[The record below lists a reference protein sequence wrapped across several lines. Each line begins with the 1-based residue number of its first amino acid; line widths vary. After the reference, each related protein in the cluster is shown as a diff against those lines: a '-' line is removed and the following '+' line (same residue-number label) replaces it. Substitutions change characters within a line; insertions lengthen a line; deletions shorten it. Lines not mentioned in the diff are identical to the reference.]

1 METKAHH
8 ALVGIFVVLLTMA
21 GVFAFLWLA
30 QAQFDREFREYDVV
44 FEGPVRGLRTASEVR
59 FNGIQVGEVTDL
71 GLNPDNPGEV
81 IARIRVDAATPVKVD
96 SFAQLE
102 PQGLTGLS
110 YLQISAGSPDA
121 ARLEGRLGDRAPRIY
136 ARQAQLEELVQ
147 GGETLLE
154 AAQLTFGRVGRL
166 LSDENLEST
175 RNILNSVEEISQSLA
190 QEDDLVSDLR
200 AAIASLDQAAQDISA
215 AAEGIESFGVTAEAF
230 LIDEVGP
237 MVADVSSASVEVD
250 RASVETYEAIAALR
264 PGLEE
269 FADDGLPQLSAA
281 SRDLRS
287 LVAAL
292 ERIAIELEQNPAGF
306 VAQPSG
312 EEVEVPQ

>member
-8 ALVGIFVVLLTMA
+8 ALVGIFVVLLSVA
-21 GVFAFLWLA
+21 GVFTFLWLA
-30 QAQFDREFREYDVV
+30 QAQFDREVREYDVV

-81 IARIRVDAATPVKVD
+81 IARISVDAATPVKVD
-96 SFAQLE
+96 SEAQLE

-110 YLQISAGSPDA
+110 YIQVSSGSPDA
-121 ARLEGRLGDRAPRIY
+121 ERLEGRLGDRAPRIY
-136 ARQAQLEELVQ
+136 ARQAQLEELFQ

-154 AAQLTFGRVGRL
+154 GAQLTFARVGLL
-166 LSDENLEST
+166 LSDENLESS
-175 RNILNSVEEISQSLA
+175 RNILNSVEAITARLEAEDRLIEDMRSAIS
-190 QEDDLVSDLR
+190 
-200 AAIASLDQAAQDISA
+200 SLDQAAQDISA
-215 AAEGIESFGVTAEAF
+215 AAVGIEQFGQTAEAF
-230 LIDEVGP
+230 LLNEVNP
-237 MVADVSSASVEVD
+237 MLVDVSAASIEVD
-250 RASVETYEAIAALR
+250 RASQETYAAIAALR

-281 SRDLRS
+281 ARDLRS

-292 ERIAIELEQNPAGF
+292 ERIALELEQNPASF
-306 VAQPSG
+306 VSQSSG
-312 EEVEVPQ
+312 EEIEVPQ

>member
-8 ALVGIFVVLLTMA
+8 ALVGIFVVLLTAA
-21 GVFAFLWLA
+21 GLFAFLWLS

-110 YLQISAGSPDA
+110 YLQLSSGSSDA
-121 ARLEGRLGDRAPRIY
+121 ARLEGRPGDRAPRIY
-136 ARQAQLEELVQ
+136 ARQAQLEELFQ

-154 AAQLTFGRVGRL
+154 SAQLIFGRVGRL

-175 RNILNSVEEISQSLA
+175 TNILNSVESISASLA
-190 QEDDLVSDLR
+190 AEDQLIVELR
-200 AAIASLDQAAQDISA
+200 SAVASLDQAATDISL

-237 MVADVSSASVEVD
+237 MVADVSSASIEVD
-250 RASVETYEAIAALR
+250 RASVETYETIAALR

-269 FADDGLPQLSAA
+269 FAVDGLPQLSATA
-281 SRDLRS
+281 HDLRS
-287 LVAAL
+287 LVASL
-292 ERIAIELEQNPAGF
+292 ERIALELEQNPAGF
-306 VAQPSG
+306 VAQPAG
-312 EEVEVPQ
+312 ETVEVPQ

>member
-8 ALVGIFVVLLTMA
+8 ALVGIFVVLLTVA

-30 QAQFDREFREYDVV
+30 QATFDREFREYDVV
-44 FEGPVRGLRTASEVR
+44 FDGPVRGLRTASEVR
-59 FNGIQVGEVTDL
+59 FNGSQVGEVTDL

-110 YLQISAGSPDA
+110 YLQLSAGSADA
-121 ARLEGRLGDRAPRIY
+121 ARLEGRPGDRAPRIY
-136 ARQAQLEELVQ
+136 ARQAQLEELFQ

-154 AAQLTFGRVGRL
+154 SAQLTFTRVGRFL
-166 LSDENLEST
+166 NDENLESA
-175 RNILNSVEEISQSLA
+175 RNILNSVETITATLA
-190 QEDDLVSDLR
+190 EEDQLVEDLR
-200 AAIASLDQAAQDISA
+200 RAVANLDRAAQDISA
-215 AAEGIESFGVTAEAF
+215 AAQGMEQFGATAETF
-230 LIDEVGP
+230 LLDEVGP
-237 MVADVSSASVEVD
+237 MVADVSSASIEVD

-269 FADDGLPQLSAA
+269 FASDGLPQLSAA
-281 SRDLRS
+281 ARDLRS

-292 ERIAIELEQNPAGF
+292 ERIALELEQDPAGF
-306 VAQPSG
+306 VAQPAG
-312 EEVEVPQ
+312 EEIEVPQ